1 MEANGISCKRC
12 AFVTEVAPN
21 CSLCATW
28 PYVYFL
34 ILMLWKLLL
43 KDAICVY
50 YLQKVHWKH
59 SSCQIDADQVELHHT
74 GKVQS
79 RFKWE
84 KKKRNLQMS

>member
-1 MEANGISCKRC
+1 
-12 AFVTEVAPN
+12 
-21 CSLCATW
+21 
-28 PYVYFL
+28 
-34 ILMLWKLLL
+34 MLWKLLV
-43 KDAICVY
+43 KDAICVN

-79 RFKWE
+79 RFKCRMME